1 MSSGFC
7 VDIAA
12 LRQGAARA
20 DVIAATL
27 GESTPVAGGATNE
40 AIAASAGW
48 SAAAGL
54 RACAL
59 AWRERIE
66 SARGNLTGI
75 GAGLKANAAAY
86 ELADQDAA
94 ARILRVIQ
102 DLGG

>member
-1 MSSGFC
+1 MGSGFC

-12 LRQGAARA
+12 LRQGATRA
-20 DVIAATL
+20 EVIAAAL
-27 GESTPVAGGATNE
+27 GESTPVAGGATSE
-40 AIAASAGW
+40 AIDASTGW

-54 RACAL
+54 RVCAQ
-59 AWRERIE
+59 AWRDRLK
-66 SARGNLTGI
+66 SARDNLTGI

-86 ELADQDAA
+86 ELVDQDAA